1 MKLTQIL
8 FFILFLSMSVSE
20 QAEEL
25 KNPGIEQE
33 IRKLDLLEAEAMQQK
48 DIRTLDGILADNF
61 LVNSPRNQIVKGKSA
76 VKELVRNGIINYESF
91 KREIESIMIE
101 DNVAIVM
108 GLETIQPVGKA
119 PGAGQTL
126 RRRYTNIWL
135 NKEGRWLLTARHASV
150 ICDR

>member
-20 QAEEL
+20 QAEEM

-61 LVNSPRNQIVKGKSA
+61 LVNSPRNQIVKGKNA

-101 DNVAIVM
+101 DNVA
-108 GLETIQPVGKA
+108 
-119 PGAGQTL
+119 
-126 RRRYTNIWL
+126 
-135 NKEGRWLLTARHASV
+135 
-150 ICDR
+150 